1 MSKFFFC
8 YLRFFYSFLIA
19 VVFTILIFSLL
30 QIKPS
35 PVSNLTD
42 IIPEYRTSFVPQN
55 YKLVYYG
62 VAVVSIPLITVIL
75 YIISGILM
83 QKYSKL
89 KRFIFAPLSLLSIT
103 ILLTGFYLILYYG
116 LATIKGYYYIFKL
129 DPVIYHPLH
138 IFAFLFGI
146 FLFFL
151 IYFSRRKMPFISS
164 TLHAVYNYLPLIAI
178 ILIII
183 TLFDRFIDEK
193 YFYVGYLEAYLHTAP
208 FLGPINDILMGKV
221 ILVDANSQYGL
232 FLPYF
237 SALVFRFIPL
247 SIANFFYLMVIYGI
261 IYYIFAYLILK
272 LSTKSNLWALVGLM
286 VMFTLHFYSTFD
298 RFTRPQVFPLRYLMD
313 LPFFFLLL
321 RYDIKERKWLE
332 YFLPFFAGLAFFY
345 NFEAGTSIIISYL
358 AYKSLRSLFY
368 HKDKSLNFKVLY
380 IIKSFFSLIFYI
392 LTLGLLYSLYALLK
406 SGQFPDW
413 TALLF
418 YIRIFSKGFGG
429 DGSPPLIGLHLLT
442 LAIYL
447 IVLIKSYLSYIN
459 EAPLLA
465 SCDMVS
471 SDSTELKSAEAP
483 TYVGEKVDKWKER
496 NNLWQISFAVY
507 GLLIYIYYIKSPYI
521 LSLAIVSIPAIIL
534 MVNLF
539 RELFNFSIKNR
550 DSHAFS
556 LSRLTIFTP
565 YLILSSI
572 VTFSFTVYFA
582 RLIVNH
588 NHPYWGRSEADRIPS
603 EKIYN
608 GIITASS
615 YIQNRDKSYGK
626 IVILSYYDAIIL
638 IKSGKT
644 NALPISNSQ
653 LILTISQD
661 VKLLEYLKKL
671 DPPVVYADTDTV
683 SFSYYADRV
692 VQDRLF
698 PLMFDYLRENY
709 RRTGTYGFID
719 VWEKNSI

>member
-272 LSTKSNLWALVGLM
+272 LSTKSNLWVLIGLL
-286 VMFTLHFYSTFD
+286 VMFTLHFYSTFEH
-298 RFTRPQVFPLRYLMD
+298 R
-313 LPFFFLLL
+313 
-321 RYDIKERKWLE
+321 
-332 YFLPFFAGLAFFY
+332 
-345 NFEAGTSIIISYL
+345 
-358 AYKSLRSLFY
+358 
-368 HKDKSLNFKVLY
+368 
-380 IIKSFFSLIFYI
+380 
-392 LTLGLLYSLYALLK
+392 
-406 SGQFPDW
+406 
-413 TALLF
+413 
-418 YIRIFSKGFGG
+418 
-429 DGSPPLIGLHLLT
+429 
-442 LAIYL
+442 
-447 IVLIKSYLSYIN
+447 
-459 EAPLLA
+459 
-465 SCDMVS
+465 
-471 SDSTELKSAEAP
+471 
-483 TYVGEKVDKWKER
+483 
-496 NNLWQISFAVY
+496 
-507 GLLIYIYYIKSPYI
+507 
-521 LSLAIVSIPAIIL
+521 
-534 MVNLF
+534 
-539 RELFNFSIKNR
+539 
-550 DSHAFS
+550 
-556 LSRLTIFTP
+556 
-565 YLILSSI
+565 
-572 VTFSFTVYFA
+572 
-582 RLIVNH
+582 
-588 NHPYWGRSEADRIPS
+588 
-603 EKIYN
+603 
-608 GIITASS
+608 
-615 YIQNRDKSYGK
+615 
-626 IVILSYYDAIIL
+626 
-638 IKSGKT
+638 
-644 NALPISNSQ
+644 
-653 LILTISQD
+653 
-661 VKLLEYLKKL
+661 
-671 DPPVVYADTDTV
+671 
-683 SFSYYADRV
+683 
-692 VQDRLF
+692 
-698 PLMFDYLRENY
+698 
-709 RRTGTYGFID
+709 
-719 VWEKNSI
+719 

>member
-1 MSKFFFC
+1 
-8 YLRFFYSFLIA
+8 
-19 VVFTILIFSLL
+19 
-30 QIKPS
+30 
-35 PVSNLTD
+35 
-42 IIPEYRTSFVPQN
+42 
-55 YKLVYYG
+55 
-62 VAVVSIPLITVIL
+62 
-75 YIISGILM
+75 
-83 QKYSKL
+83 
-89 KRFIFAPLSLLSIT
+89 
-103 ILLTGFYLILYYG
+103 
-116 LATIKGYYYIFKL
+116 
-129 DPVIYHPLH
+129 
-138 IFAFLFGI
+138 
-146 FLFFL
+146 
-151 IYFSRRKMPFISS
+151 
-164 TLHAVYNYLPLIAI
+164 
-178 ILIII
+178 
-183 TLFDRFIDEK
+183 
-193 YFYVGYLEAYLHTAP
+193 
-208 FLGPINDILMGKV
+208 
-221 ILVDANSQYGL
+221 
-232 FLPYF
+232 
-237 SALVFRFIPL
+237 
-247 SIANFFYLMVIYGI
+247 
-261 IYYIFAYLILK
+261 
-272 LSTKSNLWALVGLM
+272 
-286 VMFTLHFYSTFD
+286 
-298 RFTRPQVFPLRYLMD
+298 
-313 LPFFFLLL
+313 
-321 RYDIKERKWLE
+321 
-332 YFLPFFAGLAFFY
+332 
-345 NFEAGTSIIISYL
+345 
-358 AYKSLRSLFY
+358 
-368 HKDKSLNFKVLY
+368 
-380 IIKSFFSLIFYI
+380 
-392 LTLGLLYSLYALLK
+392 
-406 SGQFPDW
+406 
-413 TALLF
+413 LF